1 MELPGSNYGHR
12 YVLHTVKKRDEAAAG
27 YPKTLPPYSDND
39 FENADWPNG
48 YRDIDPFE
56 SYRQVFNGALSMF
69 EILNLFLVVDKIRVT
84 AILQIWYYINCLPV
98 PMAGIHMV

>member
-39 FENADWPNG
+39 FENADWPN
-48 YRDIDPFE
+48 
-56 SYRQVFNGALSMF
+56 L
-69 EILNLFLVVDKIRVT
+69 
-84 AILQIWYYINCLPV
+84 
-98 PMAGIHMV
+98 

>member
-1 MELPGSNYGHR
+1 MNTNGLEPLQQQETLGTPGNQLWTPLCVTHCE
-12 YVLHTVKKRDEAAAG
+12 KRDEAAAG

-56 SYRQVFNGALSMF
+56 SYRQVFNGTLSMF
-69 EILNLFLVVDKIRVT
+69 DNPELIFSRGSKS
-84 AILQIWYYINCLPV
+84 
-98 PMAGIHMV
+98 G